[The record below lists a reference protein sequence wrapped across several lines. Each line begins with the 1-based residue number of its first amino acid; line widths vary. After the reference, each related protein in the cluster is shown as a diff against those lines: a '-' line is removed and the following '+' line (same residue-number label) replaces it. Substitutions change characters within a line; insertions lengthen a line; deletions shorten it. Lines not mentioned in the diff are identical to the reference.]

1 MNSFCRL
8 KSPQNSPKI
17 IAKKHSWNRQDLE
30 KYLMSRSYKK
40 IQTEIHDKIKC
51 KWRNPSVL
59 SNNFPTL
66 VRLSLEPRP
75 QLWAQFWPRL
85 LRLLNRPHL
94 DHLQVE
100 VPCSNPGHPHIH
112 DVRNLHFEV
121 RVNLLG
127 HRLFRSKIFYK
138 KLFENHCPVWS
149 FGFLVDLTKVSFHL

>member
-1 MNSFCRL
+1 MGFL
-8 KSPQNSPKI
+8 IP
-17 IAKKHSWNRQDLE
+17 SWNRQDLE

-112 DVRNLHFEV
+112 DVRNFHFEV

-138 KLFENHCPVWS
+138 KIFENNCPIHYI
-149 FGFLVDLTKVSFHL
+149 FGLGRFDQSAHLSTFSKEIKPDANFIWK